1 MKGPLT
7 SKFALNGLFVKLM
20 LSFLSVILLLASF
33 NLFSHLYLSGKVY
46 QEVVRQNELGL
57 KQTVEGYENHF
68 RLTQNMI
75 LALTQSDTWT
85 ANLGILSHLKEN
97 RRYDIPAE
105 VKSDLTALYGN
116 PFLHIENFI
125 LYFKAEDYV
134 LEKEG
139 LSSTSDMF
147 GKYYFSE
154 EYPAEFWSRQ
164 TMDNQYLKVMPAA
177 SFTETT
183 MNSSRPLGRLM
194 PVLVKA
200 IPYEEVYGI
209 VMLSPQRMQNAYGDA
224 GNNPFYILDAQGQL
238 LFSTSDTAPVLP
250 QQPLNTSSHE
260 RIGDQYYFYEKGAQT
275 GFTYVRV
282 TKVAAI
288 AAELRGMRLLL
299 AVLLT
304 AAVLVSML
312 FSLLFS
318 LRLNKPLQRL
328 VAALDR
334 KTGSSPGKRS
344 SVKEFAIIDDRLSS
358 ILENNR
364 FIQNDL
370 AHKNSL
376 VRQYA
381 YTHKVKNIPL
391 NASLGDLEDAL
402 KSEQPYASILFKLTF
417 KSLPEEPGKHTLA
430 LWQLI
435 QRLFAGDE
443 GESVA
448 LQPEQDQLLLLLFNP
463 GPQSGIL
470 QVLHT
475 LEELLAEA
483 EETSLYLT
491 IAVSPVYS
499 GETPFTDAYNNL
511 SVLLKERRLNGET
524 QIIVEPRASS
534 AKAFHVKVTH
544 GEELHNLLQS
554 GSEEAVFG
562 WIDRM
567 LEQLQNKD
575 AAAEDFRAFARGA
588 AEQAG
593 KTVMKLNLPEREA
606 EILSPPPGEPFA
618 AFHSA
623 GQYREWLRALV
634 TPLLAVIR
642 SGSETRD
649 PVISFVLD
657 YLDRHYGEDINLNI
671 VADKLNLTSGYLSST
686 FKEKTGINF
695 SEYLNTLRIERAK
708 ALLTNL
714 DLRIQDIALQ
724 VGYQNVNSFIRMFKR
739 SSGLTPG
746 EYRKRHAGEDHF
758 QSSGSGDY

>member
-1 MKGPLT
+1 MKRPLT
-7 SKFALNGLFVKLM
+7 SQFARNGLFVRLM
-20 LSFLSVILLLASF
+20 LSFLSIILLLASF

-46 QEVVRQNELGL
+46 QEVVRQNEQALN
-57 KQTVEGYENHF
+57 QTVEGYENHF

-97 RRYDIPAE
+97 RRYDILSE
-105 VKSDLTALYGN
+105 VKSDLMTLYGN

-147 GKYYFSE
+147 GKYYYSQ
-154 EYPAEFWSRQ
+154 EYTADFWRSQ

-183 MNSSRPLGRLM
+183 MNSTRPLGQLM
-194 PVLVKA
+194 PVLIKA
-200 IPYEEVYGI
+200 IPYEEVYGL
-209 VMLSPQRMQNAYGDA
+209 VMLNPQRLEKAYGDA
-224 GNNPFYILDAQGQL
+224 GKNPFYIMDAQGRL
-238 LFSTSDTAPVLP
+238 LFSTAEKALPALEYPVS
-250 QQPLNTSSHE
+250 TSSHE

-282 TKVAAI
+282 TEVAAI
-288 AAELRGMRLLL
+288 ATGLRGMRLLL

-304 AAVLVSML
+304 AAVLVS
-312 FSLLFS
+312 LLFS
-318 LRLNKPLQRL
+318 FLFSFRLNQPLQRL
-328 VAALDR
+328 IAALDR
-334 KTGSSPGKRS
+334 TTGSGPGKLS
-344 SVKEFAIIDDRLSS
+344 SVKEFAIIGDRLSS

-370 AHKNSL
+370 NHKNSL

-391 NASLGDLEDAL
+391 NAKLGDLEDAL
-402 KSEQPYASILFKLTF
+402 HSEQPYASILFKLSFTG
-417 KSLPEEPGKHTLA
+417 LPEEPEQHTLA

-435 QRLFAGDE
+435 QRLFAGGRAE
-443 GESVA
+443 SESVV
-448 LQPEQDQLLLLLFNP
+448 LQPEQDLLLLLLFNP

-470 QVLHT
+470 QVLGT
-475 LEELLAEA
+475 LQELLAE
-483 EETSLYLT
+483 EHSLYLT

-499 GETPFTDAYNNL
+499 GETPFTDAYHNL
-511 SVLLKERRLNGET
+511 SVLLTERRLNGET

-534 AKAFHVKVTH
+534 AKAFHMKVTY

-554 GSEEAVFG
+554 GSEEAVLG
-562 WIDRM
+562 WVDRQ
-567 LEQLQNKD
+567 LEQLRNKD
-575 AAAEDFRAFARGA
+575 ATAEDFRTFARGV

-593 KTVMKLNLPEREA
+593 KTVMKQNLPELEVGL
-606 EILSPPPGEPFA
+606 LSALSGEPFA
-618 AFHSA
+618 AFYST
-623 GQYREWLRALV
+623 GQYREWLTGLL
-634 TPLLAVIR
+634 TPVLAAIR

-649 PVISFVLD
+649 PVISFVLE
-657 YLDRHYGEDINLNI
+657 YLDKHYGEDINLNI
-671 VADKLNLTSGYLSST
+671 VADKLNLTSGYLSSI

-708 ALLTNL
+708 ELLMNI
-714 DLRIQDIALQ
+714 DQRIQDIALQ

-746 EYRKRHAGEDHF
+746 EYRKRYVGEDH
-758 QSSGSGDY
+758 S